1 MISLDLATFFGRFH
15 PLLVHLPIGF
25 ILLALLYDLK
35 WFQKNKQYYNVYSI
49 TWFLAFI
56 SAAISA
62 FMGWLLTQN
71 GYYIEADLKPHQ
83 VSGILLVLF
92 SGLGWFIRLRNFSFP
107 STIKKI
113 NNFIILGLLILVG
126 HLGGSLTHGPYYLYE
141 HVPESLKLK
150 FKSQEIVVDFEN
162 VSLDSI
168 TVFKDIIEP
177 ILTTKCIACH
187 NNDLNSG
194 GLDMTSIEGLTKGGQ
209 SGAGIIGANL
219 DKSLIFERITR
230 SQNDTKFMPPSGV
243 PFTYQEIQ
251 LMEWWIEEGASYS
264 QTLAEINSKSSIQK
278 LLLSHYGM
286 DIREKPW
293 VEKVSLSPLSETD
306 YETLENANFTWRN
319 LSKDNPLLDLKY
331 DGKKLTKKSLATL
344 VMYAPYITWL
354 NLSSCDFSSKELNVL
369 SEMENLTRLN
379 LQKSNVKTIDLKGLV
394 YLTHLE
400 ILNLHS
406 TQVNKEIFQIL
417 KEIPSLK
424 RVFLWNTR
432 IPLKAVEENKT
443 TFPFLE

>member
-1 MISLDLATFFGRFH
+1 M
-15 PLLVHLPIGF
+15 
-25 ILLALLYDLK
+25 
-35 WFQKNKQYYNVYSI
+35 
-49 TWFLAFI
+49 
-56 SAAISA
+56 
-62 FMGWLLTQN
+62 
-71 GYYIEADLKPHQ
+71 
-83 VSGILLVLF
+83 
-92 SGLGWFIRLRNFSFP
+92 
-107 STIKKI
+107 
-113 NNFIILGLLILVG
+113 ILVG

-219 DKSLIFERITR
+219 EKSLIFERITR
-230 SQNDTKFMPPSGV
+230 SQSDTKFMPPSGV

-306 YETLENANFTWRN
+306 YETLENANFAWRN

-344 VMYAPYITWL
+344 MIYAPYITWL
-354 NLSSCDFSSKELNVL
+354 NLSSCDFSSRELNVL
-369 SEMENLTRLN
+369 SKMENLTRLN

-394 YLTHLE
+394 SLTHLE

-424 RVFLWNTR
+424 RVFLWNTK

>member
-1 MISLDLATFFGRFH
+1 
-15 PLLVHLPIGF
+15 
-25 ILLALLYDLK
+25 
-35 WFQKNKQYYNVYSI
+35 
-49 TWFLAFI
+49 
-56 SAAISA
+56 
-62 FMGWLLTQN
+62 MGWLLAQN

-251 LMEWWIEEGASYS
+251 LMEWWIEEGSSYS

-278 LLLSHYGM
+278 LLLSYYGM

-306 YETLENANFTWRN
+306 YETLENAHFAWRN

-354 NLSSCDFSSKELNVL
+354 NLSSCDFTSRELNIL

-394 YLTHLE
+394 SLTHLE

-424 RVFLWNTR
+424 RVFLWNTK

>member
-1 MISLDLATFFGRFH
+1 MISLDLTTFFGRFH

-25 ILLALLYDLK
+25 ILLAVLYDLK
-35 WFQKNKQYYNVYSI
+35 WFQKNKLYYNVYSI

-56 SAAISA
+56 SAAMSA
-62 FMGWLLTQN
+62 FMGWLLAQN

-83 VSGILLVLF
+83 ISGILLVLF
-92 SGLGWFIRLRNFSFP
+92 SGLGWFIRLQNFSIP
-107 STIKKI
+107 SIIKKI

-126 HLGGSLTHGPYYLYE
+126 HLGGSLTHGPDYLYE
-141 HVPESLKLK
+141 HVPGPLKLK
-150 FKSQEIVVDFEN
+150 FKSKETIVDFKN
-162 VSLDSI
+162 ISLDSI

-187 NNDLNSG
+187 NNDLNRG
-194 GLDMTSIEGLTKGGQ
+194 GLNMVSVEGLTKGGQ

-219 DKSLIFERITR
+219 EKSLIFERITR
-230 SQNDTKFMPPSGV
+230 SQNDTKFMPPTEV
-243 PFTYQEIQ
+243 PLTYQEIQ

-264 QTLAEINSKSSIQK
+264 QTLAEISPKSSVQK
-278 LLLSHYGM
+278 LLLSYYGM

-293 VEKVSLSPLSETD
+293 VEKVSLSPLAETD

-344 VMYAPYITWL
+344 LMYAPYITWL
-354 NLSSCDFSSKELNVL
+354 NLSSCDFSNRELNVL
-369 SEMENLTRLN
+369 SEMVNLTRLN
-379 LQKSNVKTIDLKGLV
+379 LQKSNIKTIDLKELV
-394 YLTHLE
+394 SLTHLE

-406 TQVNKEIFQIL
+406 TPVNKEIFQIL

-424 RVFLWNTR
+424 RVFLWNTK
-432 IPLKAVEENKT
+432 IPLKAFEENKT
-443 TFPFLE
+443 TLPFLE

>member
-1 MISLDLATFFGRFH
+1 
-15 PLLVHLPIGF
+15 
-25 ILLALLYDLK
+25 
-35 WFQKNKQYYNVYSI
+35 
-49 TWFLAFI
+49 
-56 SAAISA
+56 
-62 FMGWLLTQN
+62 MGWLLAQN

-113 NNFIILGLLILVG
+113 NNFTILGLLILVG

-251 LMEWWIEEGASYS
+251 LMEWWIEEGSSYS

-278 LLLSHYGM
+278 LLLSYYGM

-306 YETLENANFTWRN
+306 YETLENANFAWRN

-354 NLSSCDFSSKELNVL
+354 NLSSCDFTSRELNIL

-394 YLTHLE
+394 SLTHLE

-417 KEIPSLK
+417 KEVPSLK

-443 TFPFLE
+443 TLPFLE